1 MIPYFSRKPS
11 KSPPVIR
18 ERASPSPAFVQAMV
32 LTKDVTLLDTE
43 TNLFLSSQLCSPPR
57 ISQGAGVLVSL
68 PPTVRQSFKCSSGH

>member
-32 LTKDVTLLDTE
+32 LTKDVTLLATE
-43 TNLFLSSQLCSPPR
+43 TNLFLSSQLCSPPS
-57 ISQGAGVLVSL
+57 ISQGAGV
-68 PPTVRQSFKCSSGH
+68 